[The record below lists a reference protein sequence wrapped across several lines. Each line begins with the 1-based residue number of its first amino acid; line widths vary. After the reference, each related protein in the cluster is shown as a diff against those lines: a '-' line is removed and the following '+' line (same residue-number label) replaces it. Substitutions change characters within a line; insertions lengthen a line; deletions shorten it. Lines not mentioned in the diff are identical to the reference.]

1 MIDASKKY
9 TSGGHP
15 VTLLHRAPEGW
26 PTKFTWRGIVDGVER
41 LWTTEGQYYLG
52 NKSGHDLTEV
62 REPLRAKVAVHPNG
76 NVAHLLNNDTTQS
89 DMSPGWRIIEMIEV
103 MPANNPPTA

>member
-15 VTLLHRAPEGW
+15 VTLLHRAPEEW
-26 PTKFTWRGIVDGVER
+26 PTKFPWRGIVDGVER

-52 NKSGHDLTEV
+52 GESGHDLTEV
-62 REPLRAKVAVHPNG
+62 REPLRARVLVNHANKPVRTVEANESAANMHP
-76 NVAHLLNNDTTQS
+76 A
-89 DMSPGWRIIEMIEV
+89 WRIIEMIEV